1 LKDKT
6 THFPTTKFL
15 QTHLINFNFF
25 PKNNTKN
32 KNFKVLRVTCEIKA
46 EKSDY
51 EEEKSA
57 SFLHDG
63 EGINRKSK
71 QITTVKFSEVC
82 RGVKVETLDFLEL
95 AFSGLDTTSYD
106 SYLSS

>member
-1 LKDKT
+1 
-6 THFPTTKFL
+6 
-15 QTHLINFNFF
+15 
-25 PKNNTKN
+25 
-32 KNFKVLRVTCEIKA
+32 VLGVTCEIKA
-46 EKSDY
+46 EKSDS